1 MGAPPKMILQ
11 PPIRKAVL
19 VGTIMTIA
27 GAVFSFALPNTPNYL
42 LLPGMLAVYMATGG
56 YTATL
61 AACTCQ
67 AFQFGTPWEGSSI
80 CSSMRLGHSGCWKS
94 FADDVVKVLCDPLCP
109 LWLNEANG

>member
-56 YTATL
+56 VHGDSSGMHLPSLPVWYAL
-61 AACTCQ
+61 GGVIDLLIYALG
-67 AFQFGTPWEGSSI
+67 AFWVLEILRRRRGKGS
-80 CSSMRLGHSGCWKS
+80 L
-94 FADDVVKVLCDPLCP
+94 
-109 LWLNEANG
+109 